1 MYEKEILEVYEYCGI
16 RSFPVDCD
24 LILKKFGFD
33 IVTYGEASGGDAEEL
48 RRMKAISNDG
58 YVVPG
63 EAKLYINEAC
73 YGKRQ
78 LFTKAHEIGH
88 LVMVSDDEDVADAFA
103 SHLLIPRVVVYA
115 EHLKTAD
122 EIAAFFGVS
131 IAAANKAVVGMGS
144 FSMGFFPDQVLLRIL
159 DHFGYRQQFPS
170 LFIHYA
176 EKYDKVPP
184 SPFIQKLLQKDA
196 KEKEREKK
204 KQIRSLQGKI
214 QRLRRKLMETRDEKE
229 YYKAKNKLAEQQTR
243 LDLLLGRSLDDY

>member
-24 LILKKFGFD
+24 LILQKFGFET
-33 IVTYGEASGGDAEEL
+33 VTYGEASDGDAEEL

-144 FSMGFFPDQVLLRIL
+144 FSMGFFPGSGVITDTGPLRVPEAVPFPFHQLRFEAPYGAVPVYPEAPAERREGERTGEKETDPVPAGKDPAPPEEAGGYQGRERIL
-159 DHFGYRQQFPS
+159 
-170 LFIHYA
+170 
-176 EKYDKVPP
+176 
-184 SPFIQKLLQKDA
+184 
-196 KEKEREKK
+196 
-204 KQIRSLQGKI
+204 
-214 QRLRRKLMETRDEKE
+214 
-229 YYKAKNKLAEQQTR
+229 
-243 LDLLLGRSLDDY
+243 

>member
-33 IVTYGEASGGDAEEL
+33 IVTYGEASDGDAGEL

-73 YGKRQ
+73 YEKRQ

-115 EHLKTAD
+115 EQLKTAD

-170 LFIHYA
+170 LFINYA
-176 EKYDKVPP
+176 SKHHMES

-204 KQIRSLQGKI
+204 KQIRSLLGKI
-214 QRLRRKLMETRDEKE
+214 QRLRRKLVETRDEKE